1 LSTLV
6 VCLNMNLHEECLL
19 KYLENPL
26 NLFKSTEMLTVSN
39 LMIEQE
45 IMKKKIRGENLCA
58 EKVNQH

>member
-1 LSTLV
+1 
-6 VCLNMNLHEECLL
+6 MNLHEECLL